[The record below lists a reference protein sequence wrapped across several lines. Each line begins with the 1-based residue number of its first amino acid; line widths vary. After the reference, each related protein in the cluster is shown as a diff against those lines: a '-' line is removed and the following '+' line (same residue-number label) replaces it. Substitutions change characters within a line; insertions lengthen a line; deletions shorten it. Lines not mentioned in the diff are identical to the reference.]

1 MTEIIKSSGDVFKD
15 LGVARPSTMAPH
27 TPGAWSLT
35 QVHTPSDEYGHW
47 YHQIEAG
54 AGYSKDGFC
63 LSGIIRPEDA
73 RLIAAAPDLFEALDM
88 ARRYMKT
95 CLGSS
100 FWDGPNPHP
109 IIDAALAKA
118 RGEVNA

>member
-15 LGVARPSTMAPH
+15 LEVARPQNDGKAYPERIWITTEEYIWTSFRSFRASDLDH
-27 TPGAWSLT
+27 G
-35 QVHTPSDEYGHW
+35 DEYSA
-47 YHQIEAG
+47 YVRADIVDE
-54 AGYSKDGFC
+54 
-63 LSGIIRPEDA
+63 LV
-73 RLIAAAPDLFEALDM
+73 EALDV

-100 FWDGPNPHP
+100 FWDGPNPYP

-118 RGEVNA
+118 RGQVDA

>member
-15 LGVARPSTMAPH
+15 LGVARPSTMASH
-27 TPGAWSLT
+27 TPGPWFTHISEVRGDLCVVSDRAWICGEILNRVRTIS
-35 QVHTPSDEYGHW
+35 EE
-47 YHQIEAG
+47 EAT
-54 AGYSKDGFC
+54 AN
-63 LSGIIRPEDA
+63 A
-73 RLIAAAPDLFEALDM
+73 HLISAAPDLFEALDM

-100 FWDGPNPHP
+100 FWDGPNPYP